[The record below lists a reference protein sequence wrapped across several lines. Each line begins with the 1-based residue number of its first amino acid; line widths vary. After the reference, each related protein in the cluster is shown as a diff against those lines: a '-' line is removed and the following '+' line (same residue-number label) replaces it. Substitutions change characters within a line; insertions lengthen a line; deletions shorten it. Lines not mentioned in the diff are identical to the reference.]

1 MLKRRQFL
9 KLAGLAALPGLA
21 RPALAQAY
29 PSRPVKL
36 VVPFT
41 AGGSTD
47 LIGRIMCQFLT
58 DRLGQSF
65 VVENRPGGGTNIGTQ
80 AVHNSPPDGYTL
92 LFTVTTH
99 TINPSLYKTLP
110 FDFKRD
116 FVQVAGLAEL
126 PLVLSVHPSL
136 PVKTAAEFI
145 AYCKAH
151 PGKVTLASFGAR
163 TVSHL
168 VIELIKS
175 STGIEVLHVPYAGGS
190 AMMIDML
197 PGRIQAGVDALPNQ
211 LPHIKSGAVRALA
224 IMSTARTPALP
235 EVPTLAEVIPSFDV
249 SGWTGVAAPRGTPE
263 PVVERLNR
271 EINAGL
277 DDPGVRKR
285 FDEVGAVPFKLTT
298 AAARDRIAKDIEKW
312 ATVVKGAG
320 IEPQ

>member
-1 MLKRRQFL
+1 MLKRRQLL

-116 FVQVAGLAEL
+116 FIQVAGLAEL

-224 IMSTARTPALP
+224 IMSTARRRHSRRCRP
-235 EVPTLAEVIPSFDV
+235 
-249 SGWTGVAAPRGTPE
+249 WPR
-263 PVVERLNR
+263 
-271 EINAGL
+271 
-277 DDPGVRKR
+277 
-285 FDEVGAVPFKLTT
+285 
-298 AAARDRIAKDIEKW
+298 
-312 ATVVKGAG
+312 
-320 IEPQ
+320 